1 MAIGNKITGALTS
14 LFGGNEEE
22 DTLPAAP
29 LSVKPT
35 SPSTTPEGVV
45 DYGQMKLLLQQQ
57 IERLRNERPNRADEF
72 LAFASGLGRPTKTG
86 SFGESL
92 GYANEALAKQSAESA
107 KARAARQEMMLKY
120 GIDLATLGV
129 EEQKNILA
137 VKAKSAA
144 ELAKYG
150 QPIERSINTRV
161 NSAGQTIVTYLTTDG
176 YSVTYNMQNPLQTTV
191 AKSPLT
197 PGRPSPSPL
206 PTSGELPATQAVT
219 PPLTQPSAA
228 AKPTFLGMDRKKH
241 PVGETYEG
249 PDGYIYRMAEGGE
262 ENKISQQPSEAFN
275 ARQGRTTA
283 QIAVATATEKP
294 TTAERS
300 DFLDYKKSTR
310 GLGEGLA
317 SMNRALAAN
326 ALSFEGTFAS
336 LASGAARLTGLNKEE
351 LAATS
356 VLRTALGEAA
366 LGALKATFPG
376 AISNDERK
384 ALDEL
389 YARAR
394 TATRDERIA
403 IIGEIQQWMT
413 NKLAESNDVVQSYQQ
428 QYPAFFDTK
437 YIDAITQARIAI
449 NRDKKPREAVIQR
462 LKELGY
468 TIPGD
473 L

>member
-1 MAIGNKITGALTS
+1 MGLLSN
-14 LFGGNEEE
+14 LFGGTSDTPE
-22 DTLPAAP
+22 DTGPLPQTAA
-29 LSVKPT
+29 
-35 SPSTTPEGVV
+35 
-45 DYGQMKLLLQQQ
+45 QMIQARLKQLQ
-57 IERLRNERPNRADEF
+57 ADRRGNANDKW
-72 LAFASGLGRPTKTG
+72 LAFAAAMSQPTKTG

-92 GYANEALAKQSAESA
+92 GYGAAALANAGAEER
-107 KARAARQEMMLKY
+107 KARAEREDLTLKY
-120 GIDLATLGV
+120 QLEQEKLDADAAEATAKAATAKAAAASKYGGAV
-129 EEQKNILA
+129 PGSFKWDTNDKKQNILSYLTYGGYLIRQNLDDKADFKVLEAPVTPGSPASPPLLTPPGAGPPSAGPPSAGPPSAGPPGAEPSAPKPATAAPSFIGNDNKRHA
-137 VKAKSAA
+137 VGDPPYEGADGFMYRMGENGQQTVVSSAA
-144 ELAKYG
+144 
-150 QPIERSINTRV
+150 
-161 NSAGQTIVTYLTTDG
+161 
-176 YSVTYNMQNPLQTTV
+176 
-191 AKSPLT
+191 
-197 PGRPSPSPL
+197 
-206 PTSGELPATQAVT
+206 
-219 PPLTQPSAA
+219 
-228 AKPTFLGMDRKKH
+228 
-241 PVGETYEG
+241 
-249 PDGYIYRMAEGGE
+249 
-262 ENKISQQPSEAFN
+262 SEASK
-275 ARQGRTTA
+275 AREARTAA

-300 DFLDYKKSTR
+300 DFLSYKKSTR
-310 GLGEGLA
+310 GLEQGLA
-317 SMNRALAAN
+317 SMTRALAAN

-336 LASGAARLTGLNKEE
+336 LASGAARLTGRNKEE

-356 VLRTALGEAA
+356 VLRTALGEAS

-394 TATRDERIA
+394 TATRDERVA

-413 NKLAESNDVVQSYQQ
+413 NKLAESSDVIQSYQQ

-437 YIDAITQARIAI
+437 YIDAIKQARIAI